1 MRRLL
6 SIFLIAVITFSFQ
19 GCDDKKVNDLNS
31 DSKIT
36 LKMWHIWAQKSQ
48 DNNSIII
55 EDVIKAWNRNHPNV
69 QIEVESVESEK
80 YKTKL
85 KTAFATNELPDIFY
99 CWGGGF
105 SEPLIQSGRVLPLN
119 NYLGSGVLSEIKD
132 NMLGNVT
139 YKNKI
144 YGLPLTFSVGTF
156 YINTEL
162 FNTAKI
168 KIPDNYEEFLSA
180 VKAFRQKGVTP
191 LLVGE
196 QDKWTGMLYYD
207 ILALRESGLEDSKK
221 ALSGIEDGDVFLKA
235 AKRLEELVNLGAFD
249 EASLKYMRDESEM
262 LFKQGKV
269 PMYYTGNWLAGEI
282 QAENSL
288 IKDKVVVKAFP
299 LMKDG
304 KGSEEEFLGGAA
316 DYMMVSNNSQYKKE
330 AVEAM
335 EFICKNISKKYY
347 EFGSGLPAWKDDYDE
362 TKVNKLSKELKRLTE
377 NGKYL
382 LYWDIY
388 LGEERGDK
396 HKDLVYKL
404 FQHKISPEEFA
415 KEMRKLEEYH

>member
-1 MRRLL
+1 MKKLF
-6 SIFLIAVITFSFQ
+6 SIFIITMLVISLQ
-19 GCDDKKVNDLNS
+19 GCNDKKVNDLNG

-55 EDVIKAWNRNHPNV
+55 EDVIKEWNKNHPKI

-85 KTAFATNELPDIFY
+85 KTASATNELPDIFY
-99 CWGGGF
+99 SWGGGF
-105 SEPLIQSGRVLPLN
+105 SEPLIESGRVLPLN
-119 NYLGSGVLSEIKD
+119 NYLENGVLNELND

-139 YKNKI
+139 YKDKI

-156 YINTEL
+156 YVNTEL
-162 FNTAKI
+162 FNTADI
-168 KIPDNYEEFLSA
+168 KIPDNYDEFLAA
-180 VKAFRQKGVTP
+180 VKAFRKKGMTP

-196 QDKWTGMLYYD
+196 QDRWTGMLYYD
-207 ILALRESGLEDSKK
+207 ILALRESGLEESKK
-221 ALSGIEDGDVFLKA
+221 ALSGYDDSDVFLKA
-235 AKRLEELVNLGAFD
+235 AKRLEELVDLDAFD
-249 EASLKYMRDESEM
+249 EESLKYMRDESEM
-262 LFKQGKV
+262 LFKKGKI

-288 IKDKVVVKAFP
+288 IKDKVMIKTFP
-299 LMKDG
+299 LINSG
-304 KGSEEEFLGGAA
+304 KGSNQEFLGGAA
-316 DYMMVSNNSQYKKE
+316 DYLMVSNNCKNRKE
-330 AVEAM
+330 AVEAI
-335 EFICKNISKKYY
+335 EYVCKNISKKYY
-347 EFGSGLPAWKDDYDE
+347 EFGSGLPAWKDNYDE
-362 TKVNKLSKELKRLTE
+362 TKINKLSKELKKLTE

-388 LGEERGDK
+388 LGEEKGDK
-396 HKDLVYKL
+396 HKELVYKL

-415 KEMRKLEEYH
+415 KDMKKLEEYH